1 MNRVRDLRINTK
13 LLLLVLIPVIGL
25 LAFAIFGMVDRL
37 SFASDINESQQLVTL
52 SVQTSQVVHELQQE
66 RAQVAAFLGSN
77 GGQFGSAMRNQ
88 FAVTD
93 EALDNYNAF
102 LSGFNLNQ
110 QDTLL
115 RQQVEQ
121 ALDGIERIP
130 EIRDGVEQLTLS
142 GDDSLDQYASI
153 NEPLLSIVSTSSQ
166 LMSEITLS
174 QSMVTYSLFLQAKEL
189 ASSERAILAE
199 VFAADR
205 LRPGELGDYVGIVG
219 GQETLLSTFIETSS
233 AETVAHYNELMQGV
247 DLETYFRLREIAL
260 NNAALGNF
268 GVAPDI
274 WFDAATARIDR
285 FAQFENEWADVIL
298 NEAVT
303 IQNQAQLGVALF
315 VIPALI
321 ALALTLYMVYAISR
335 RITNPIADIMQV
347 FERVGDGDFTAR
359 STVRS
364 EDELGQMA
372 VSVNGMVE
380 ELGNLL
386 LQTQQENE
394 RMQGSVMKLLDEVS
408 GVAEGDLTSQ
418 AEVSSDMT
426 GAIADSFNFMI
437 EQLRNIIYDVQS
449 ATLQVSS
456 SANEVQ
462 ATTEY
467 LAQGSETQ
475 AAQIIDTTAAIDE
488 MSVSIQQVSENA
500 SLSAEVGEQAAHRAQ
515 RGTKAVQ
522 DTIQGMTRIQTQVQ
536 ETSKR
541 IKRLERSSA
550 EIGKIVQLIGDIAD
564 RTSILAL
571 NASIQAAAAGDAGR
585 GFAVVAEEVERL
597 AERSTEATRQISTLT
612 RTIQGETAEA
622 TASMEEATQEVVN
635 GTKLAE
641 EAGESL
647 EEIETVSN
655 RLSGLIQSISLAASQ
670 QARGSETI
678 ARAMND
684 IAGVTQQTA
693 SGTKQAAVSISA
705 LAVLADNLRSSVSAF
720 KLPAEQGVNGH
731 QAMPTGTNGYSNYA
745 DYQSPE
751 LVEINDYSDLEQFRN

>member
-13 LLLLVLIPVIGL
+13 LLLLVLIPLVAL
-25 LAFAIFGMVDRL
+25 LAFAILGIVER
-37 SFASDINESQQLVTL
+37 INDAREVSRSQQLVNL
-52 SVQTSQVVHELQQE
+52 SVQISRATHELQQE
-66 RAQVAAFLGSN
+66 RAQVAAFLGS
-77 GGQFGSAMRNQ
+77 GGQQFGTDMRSQ
-88 FAVTD
+88 FLVTD
-93 EALDNYNAF
+93 QEVENLQRF
-102 LSGFNLNQ
+102 LSTTNLGVVDPSLSDPINNA
-110 QDTLL
+110 TTSLL
-115 RQQVEQ
+115 NLDDIRQNVEQ
-121 ALDGIERIP
+121 VPNSSTAIIDAYAALNSD
-130 EIRDGVEQLTLS
+130 L
-142 GDDSLDQYASI
+142 LDLISVASRVMP
-153 NEPLLSIVSTSSQ
+153 NVA
-166 LMSEITLS
+166 LS
-174 QSMVTYSLFLQAKEL
+174 QDMVTYNLFLQAKEL
-189 ASSERAILAE
+189 AGSERAILAE

-205 LRPGELGDYVGIVG
+205 LKPGELGNYVSIVG
-219 GQETLLSTFIETSS
+219 GQETLLDAFLAASTPEI
-233 AETVAHYNELMQGV
+233 VAHYESVIQGA
-247 DLETYFRLREIAL
+247 DLDTYLRLRQIAL

-274 WFDAATARIDR
+274 WFDSATSRIDS
-285 FAQFENEWADVIL
+285 FAQFEADWAQLIQ
-298 NEAVT
+298 NEAT
-303 IQNQAQLGVALF
+303 AAQNQAQLGVAIFSVLT
-315 VIPALI
+315 VI
-321 ALALTLYMVYAISR
+321 ALALTFYMVYAISR

-347 FERVGDGDFTAR
+347 FERVSVGDFTAR
-359 STVRS
+359 SEVRS
-364 EDELGQMA
+364 EDELGKMA

-386 LQTQQENE
+386 MQTQQENE
-394 RMQGSVMKLLDEVS
+394 QMQSSVVKLLDEVS
-408 GVAEGDLTSQ
+408 GVAEGDLTAQ
-418 AEVSSDMT
+418 AEVSADMT

-475 AAQIIDTTAAIDE
+475 AAQIIDTSAAIDE

-500 SLSAEVGEQAAHRAQ
+500 ALSADVGEQATRRAQ

-522 DTIQGMTRIQTQVQ
+522 DTIQGMSRIQTQVR
-536 ETSKR
+536 ETAKR
-541 IKRLERSSA
+541 IDRLERSSA

-597 AERSTEATRQISTLT
+597 AERSTEATRQIATLT
-612 RTIQGETAEA
+612 RTIQSETAEA
-622 TASMEEATQEVVN
+622 TASMEAATDEVVN

-647 EEIETVSN
+647 EAIEAVSN
-655 RLSGLIQSISLAASQ
+655 RLSELIQSISLAASQ

-678 ARAMND
+678 ARSMND

-705 LAVLADNLRSSVSAF
+705 LAVLADNLRGSVSMF
-720 KLPAEQGVNGH
+720 KLPSQFNEFQDQV
-731 QAMPTGTNGYSNYA
+731 TNGRGARVATRPQTNGVYA
-745 DYQSPE
+745 GHNGDYNSGHE
-751 LVEINDYSDLEQFRN
+751 G